1 MIELQPHQQR
11 VIAEKAELDDR
22 LGKLREFICS
32 NAIFK
37 QLPGPE
43 RGRLYR
49 QQTAMEAYSAVLG
62 ERIEAF
68 ELGRTIESGD
78 ACPRCGGG
86 MKPGVAI
93 AQTYTG
99 SEDFPGGGVVTMSPG
114 GPGRM
119 TECMKCESCGHSM
132 EK

>member
-1 MIELQPHQQR
+1 MRAHQQR
-11 VIAEKAELDDR
+11 VVDEKAELDER
-22 LGKLREFICS
+22 LRKLREFIHS
-32 NAIFK
+32 SPIFGL
-37 QLPGPE
+37 LPGPE
-43 RGRLYR
+43 RDRLHR
-49 QQTAMEAYSAVLG
+49 QQTAMEAYSGILG

-78 ACPRCGGG
+78 ACPRCGGD

-93 AQTYTG
+93 AQTYAG

-119 TECMKCESCGHSM
+119 TECMKCESCGHSV